1 MHTMHM
7 VTAIIKPFKLD
18 EVREALSDIGIK
30 GMMVTDVRGF
40 GHQMGYTELYR
51 GAEFVVD
58 FLPKLKIEVAVP
70 GPMLDEVN
78 ARIGRTALTGRCGDG
93 ISYVLAL
100 KQASRIRTGEKGSA
114 AL

>member
-1 MHTMHM
+1 MYTMHM

-40 GHQMGYTELYR
+40 GYQMGHTALYR
-51 GAEFVVD
+51 GAEFVID
-58 FLPKLKIEVAVP
+58 HRPKLKIEVAVP

-78 ARIGRTALTGRCGDG
+78 ERIGRFALGGRCGDEPL
-93 ISYVLAL
+93 YVFAL
-100 KQASRIRTGEKGSA
+100 KQASRIRTGDKGSA